1 MPPFCLAVANRG
13 FSCFTEHAPLSW
25 HRNATG
31 KRPAPTPGR
40 LTRSSGDASIRQMA
54 PSAAPHPTRTLIA
67 MTGSLSMIF
76 LDATVVGVALPTI
89 HVDLGLTT
97 ASASWIIT
105 GFLIAMASTLAIG
118 GRLADRIG
126 RLTLFRIA
134 IVLFAG
140 GSLACGLSGSGST
153 IIIARISQGIAAGLM
168 QPASTAIVISS
179 VPQAKRGVAMA
190 TYFGVALLFL
200 LAGPVIGGAIIEFA
214 SWQWIFYLNLPVAA
228 IALAL
233 SIQLGLPSQRAAA
246 RGLDPIGIVLLL
258 TGLPSLVLGL
268 EWLGRPPET
277 ASWLPAALAIGGLG
291 MTILSVIHA
300 ARTTHPLLHVRLIA
314 DRPMLGQTI
323 VLAIVSLVMSA
334 QAVYGAIYLQEALEF
349 TPLQAGLGSLP
360 LLIPVLLVIRSAG
373 KMYDRIGFHKPMVFG
388 LLITLLGI
396 LIEIAGVWWQ
406 AYAILAVGMVLVGGG
421 STFATTPVNTD
432 VLARAPD
439 EQRGEVSGLVQTMRQ
454 LGSSIGIVICVLA
467 IGWTVAATM
476 PTTLPKGDAGIQA
489 ARALEGDVESLRA
502 LRHSDPP
509 LAGTLKVARR
519 TGIAAAFGVQALAVA
534 AGCVIAV
541 TIATERR

>member
-1 MPPFCLAVANRG
+1 
-13 FSCFTEHAPLSW
+13 
-25 HRNATG
+25 
-31 KRPAPTPGR
+31 
-40 LTRSSGDASIRQMA
+40 
-54 PSAAPHPTRTLIA
+54 
-67 MTGSLSMIF
+67 
-76 LDATVVGVALPTI
+76 
-89 HVDLGLTT
+89 
-97 ASASWIIT
+97 
-105 GFLIAMASTLAIG
+105 
-118 GRLADRIG
+118 
-126 RLTLFRIA
+126 
-134 IVLFAG
+134 
-140 GSLACGLSGSGST
+140 
-153 IIIARISQGIAAGLM
+153 
-168 QPASTAIVISS
+168 
-179 VPQAKRGVAMA
+179 
-190 TYFGVALLFL
+190 
-200 LAGPVIGGAIIEFA
+200 
-214 SWQWIFYLNLPVAA
+214 
-228 IALAL
+228 
-233 SIQLGLPSQRAAA
+233 
-246 RGLDPIGIVLLL
+246 
-258 TGLPSLVLGL
+258 
-268 EWLGRPPET
+268 
-277 ASWLPAALAIGGLG
+277 
-291 MTILSVIHA
+291 
-300 ARTTHPLLHVRLIA
+300 
-314 DRPMLGQTI
+314 
-323 VLAIVSLVMSA
+323 
-334 QAVYGAIYLQEALEF
+334 
-349 TPLQAGLGSLP
+349 LP

-467 IGWTVAATM
+467 IGWAVAATM